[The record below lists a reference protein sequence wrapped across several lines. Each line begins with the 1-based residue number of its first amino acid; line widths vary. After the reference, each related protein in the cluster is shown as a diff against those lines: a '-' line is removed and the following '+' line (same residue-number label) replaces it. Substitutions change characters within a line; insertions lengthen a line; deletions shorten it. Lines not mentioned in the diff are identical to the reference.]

1 MLIGNSTFWERKES
15 QDQSPTSPRY
25 DNSSIISAYSLALCI
40 FRLFPCRAVSSG
52 FCFSLQVQPGIS
64 DPLLAPF
71 PCIICVGV
79 ILSVSLSF
87 FPSPF
92 LSVLLSPVFLSLCV
106 WVSLSHVL
114 LSLHS
119 FHLCLSFSPCD
130 LSAPFDVSQESPV
143 TPQNHLAE
151 ETAAVK
157 ETRLRQGRF
166 TLTQSHS
173 GWVKLSKASV
183 TFCPSLRTRL
193 ASQRTQVTSSI

>member
-1 MLIGNSTFWERKES
+1 MFWERKEN

-25 DNSSIISAYSLALCI
+25 DNSSITSAYSLALCI
-40 FRLFPCRAVSSG
+40 FRLFPCKRKPVSSG

-71 PCIICVGV
+71 PCIICVGL
-79 ILSVSLSF
+79 ILSVSPF

-106 WVSLSHVL
+106 WVCLSHLL

-119 FHLCLSFSPCD
+119 FHLCLFFSPCD

-143 TPQNHLAE
+143 TLQNHLAE

-173 GWVKLSKASV
+173 GWVNLSKASV
-183 TFCPSLRTRL
+183 PFCPSLRTRL
-193 ASQRTQVTSSI
+193 ASQKTQVTSSI

>member
-1 MLIGNSTFWERKES
+1 MYSPWGHKEL
-15 QDQSPTSPRY
+15 DTT
-25 DNSSIISAYSLALCI
+25 D
-40 FRLFPCRAVSSG
+40 
-52 FCFSLQVQPGIS
+52 
-64 DPLLAPF
+64 
-71 PCIICVGV
+71 
-79 ILSVSLSF
+79 SLS
-87 FPSPF
+87 
-92 LSVLLSPVFLSLCV
+92 LLRSN
-106 WVSLSHVL
+106 
-114 LSLHS
+114 
-119 FHLCLSFSPCD
+119 
-130 LSAPFDVSQESPV
+130 LSAVFSSPFDVSQESPV